1 LCSRTSFFGGS
12 ISTREA
18 SSSLVWRDTL
28 PKSFPGPKIAS
39 KSTKKVPLPV
49 IPKKSF
55 VEIEHKSPKYPQTPA
70 NPRGLAGDKENHV
83 CNVGKRKRQINDR
96 QHKPILKRHQ
106 QSTAL
111 GVQTVELLRI
121 PEKTPLQTEQKSVK
135 ACAETPVE
143 THVLQKQRLQG
154 TFYGSSQP
162 PAALQ
167 PIKTV
172 DDESASDLESFIES
186 DDEDS
191 SWQGDK
197 DQGHELNDWK
207 RELQAALGGYDPSK
221 YASIDARPLG
231 RMRATYQDI
240 TAEEIRAARIGR
252 EIDRNEAKAAVRRK
266 TEKQAKKQLRE
277 LLGDDVVSSDS
288 SDSDDEES
296 EDEDEVESQGKRSRR
311 RRVAAYVV

>member
-1 LCSRTSFFGGS
+1 M
-12 ISTREA
+12 
-18 SSSLVWRDTL
+18 
-28 PKSFPGPKIAS
+28 
-39 KSTKKVPLPV
+39 

-70 NPRGLAGDKENHV
+70 NPRGLAGDKESHE
-83 CNVGKRKRQINDR
+83 CDVGKRKRHITDR
-96 QHKPILKRHQ
+96 QHKQVLKRHQ

-111 GVQTVELLRI
+111 GVQTVELLQMNICI
-121 PEKTPLQTEQKSVK
+121 PEKSPQQIEQKSVE
-135 ACAETPVE
+135 ARAETPNE
-143 THVLQKQRLQG
+143 TYVLQKQRLQG
-154 TFYGSSQP
+154 TFYSSSQP

-296 EDEDEVESQGKRSRR
+296 EDEVESQGRRSRR
-311 RRVAAYVV
+311 RGVAALVA